1 MARTKI
7 VATIGPASNHP
18 ETIRRMLHAGM
29 DVARINFS
37 HGDHEDHRRTVEM
50 LREVASQEG
59 KVLALL
65 GDLQGPK
72 LRLGHVRRGGIQL
85 KLHDEVM
92 LSPYPGQPA
101 MIHLPHPELFERLR
115 PGARLVIGDGEVE
128 LRVAE
133 VQADAILATVTVPG
147 LLESRK
153 GVNVPGTELPISSV
167 TKKDRQDLQLICEL
181 DLDYVA
187 QSFVRSAADVDE
199 LRELMSCYGA
209 EIPIIAKIEKSE
221 AIQNLLS
228 IREAAD
234 GMMVARGDLGIE
246 VPPQEVPLLQKR
258 IIRVCNE
265 VGKPVITATQMLQSM
280 VEHPRPT
287 RAEASDVAN
296 AILDGSDAVM
306 LSGESAAGKFP
317 VEAVLMMSQI
327 AEMTEGAFPYT
338 TWREQREETY
348 GAHASVTEA
357 ISAASCAI
365 AEQVQALAIAPTT
378 MSGFTA
384 RMIARHRPETPIL
397 AVSPS
402 AHTQR
407 RLALVWG
414 VDCLL
419 VPYAETTDEMIAATI
434 EVLRGQGLEAG
445 GEVVITA
452 GVPFG
457 ARSHTNLIQVH
468 QLQAGTAT
476 PVRRPGSRGRKG
488 SDDEHEG
495 NGSTGQ

>member
-7 VATIGPASNHP
+7 VATIGPASDNH
-18 ETIRRMLHAGM
+18 EIIRRMLHAGM
-29 DVARINFS
+29 DVARVNFS
-37 HGDHEDHRRTVEM
+37 HGDHDSHRRTVAM
-50 LREVASQEG
+50 LRQVAEEEG

-72 LRLGHVRRGGIQL
+72 LRLGHIRRGGIRL
-85 KLHDEVM
+85 GLGDEVM
-92 LSPYPGQPA
+92 LTPYPGQPA
-101 MIHLPHPELFERLR
+101 MVHLPHPELFARLR

-128 LRVAE
+128 MRVTSAQGE
-133 VQADAILATVTVPG
+133 AIQASVTVAG

-153 GVNVPGTELPISSV
+153 GVSAPGANLPISSV
-167 TKKDRQDLQLICEL
+167 TAKDREDLRLICEL

-187 QSFVRSAADVDE
+187 LSFVRSAADIHE
-199 LRELMSCYGA
+199 LRELMEGYGNRL
-209 EIPIIAKIEKSE
+209 PIIAKIEKSE
-221 AIQNLLS
+221 AIDELS
-228 IREAAD
+228 GILEAAD

-246 VPPQEVPLLQKR
+246 VPPQEVPLLQKG
-258 IIRVCNE
+258 IIAACNRA
-265 VGKPVITATQMLQSM
+265 GKPVITATQMLQSM

-296 AILDGSDAVM
+296 AILDGTDAVM

-317 VEAVLMMSQI
+317 VEAVLMMNQI
-327 AEMTEGAFPYT
+327 AEMTEGAFPYGE
-338 TWREQREETY
+338 WRERREEATLK
-348 GAHASVTEA
+348 GTGVAEA
-357 ISAASCAI
+357 ISAASCSV
-365 AEQVQALAIAPTT
+365 AEQVGALAIAPTT

-384 RMIARHRPETPIL
+384 RMIARHRPETAIL

-402 AHTQR
+402 AHTRR

-419 VPYAETTDEMIAATI
+419 VPYSEDTDQMIDATLNALHAYG
-434 EVLRGQGLEAG
+434 VPAG
-445 GEVVITA
+445 GTVVITA

-468 QLQAGTAT
+468 RLDNAA
-476 PVRRPGSRGRKG
+476 PGSAGEPAEGR
-488 SDDEHEG
+488 EE
-495 NGSTGQ
+495 